1 MTTSFRIRR
10 NQRGFL
16 LLEALVAILI
26 FSIGVL
32 GLVGLQASMTKAQ
45 TGSKYRADAAFLAQR
60 LVGSMWID
68 RNGLDNYDTGGGC
81 AAHARCNQWLAEVAS
96 TLPGGTATIAVT
108 TLPGSSP
115 GLVTSADIA
124 IAIDWTLPG
133 EETHRYTTVSAVATN
148 PATP

>member
-1 MTTSFRIRR
+1 MTQSSRIRR
-10 NQRGFL
+10 QQRGFL

-60 LVGSMWID
+60 LIGSMWID
-68 RNGLDNYDTGGGC
+68 RNGLDNYDTGGAC
-81 AAHARCNQWLAEVAS
+81 NSHERCRQWVAEVANA
-96 TLPGGTATIAVT
+96 LPGGAAAINVT
-108 TLPGSSP
+108 TLPGGSAGGS
-115 GLVTSADIA
+115 VTAAEVA
-124 IAIDWTLPG
+124 ITINWTQPG

-148 PATP
+148 R